1 MDYLALNKKE
11 VQVRVLL
18 VSTHNVCF
26 LGEMRKIL
34 TFVMLNKLF
43 IKMPSPFLFVS
54 QSDYLIQVVDINSHT

>member
-43 IKMPSPFLFVS
+43 IKMPSPFLIVS